1 MSRTLTITIEEDWRK
16 SLESN
21 ARRAMSGEVVG
32 EILGF
37 ASADLFF
44 SKLTPGRLALLRQV
58 QGKGIMGVR
67 EIARLVGRDVR
78 RVHDDIQIL
87 LELGLFE
94 KTPDSKIFCSYD
106 DIHVDMHLR
115 AA

>member
-1 MSRTLTITIEEDWRK
+1 MGRTLTITIDEEWRK

-21 ARRAMSGEVVG
+21 ARRAMGGEVVG
-32 EILGF
+32 EILSF

-58 QGKGIMGVR
+58 QGKEALGVR
-67 EIARLVGRDVR
+67 EMARLVERDVR

-94 KTPDSKIFCSYD
+94 KTPDGKIACPYD
-106 DIHVDMHLR
+106 DIHLDMHLR